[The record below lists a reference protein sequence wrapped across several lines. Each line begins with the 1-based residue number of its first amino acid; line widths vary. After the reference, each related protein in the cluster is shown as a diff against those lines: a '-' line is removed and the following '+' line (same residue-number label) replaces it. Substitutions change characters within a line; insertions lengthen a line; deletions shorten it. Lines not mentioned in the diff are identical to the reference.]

1 MYMQFNNSWSY
12 VSDWVVD
19 CFQAA
24 FDLPWCLP
32 KIGITLKRTTHKI
45 NRKTAR
51 MRHAYE
57 AANNIYMILHGYT
70 WIMRVQNLSWR
81 PLSHSCP
88 NSKSIATLNKKPV
101 ARWDVNSRSY
111 CQATWRLRKESGAL
125 ADENQM
131 SSGVERKSLL
141 SMPKPYWSQ
150 FRHSCYIQIFEPHTE
165 SNQFLVWCKNLHM
178 LYVNPHVCV
187 RYP

>member
-1 MYMQFNNSWSY
+1 M
-12 VSDWVVD
+12 SDWVVD
-19 CFQAA
+19 YFQAA

-32 KIGITLKRTTHKI
+32 KIGIRFKRTTHKI

-57 AANNIYMILHGYT
+57 AANNIYMILIT
-70 WIMRVQNLSWR
+70 CIMRVQNLSWR

-101 ARWDVNSRSY
+101 AKWDVNSRSY
-111 CQATWRLRKESGAL
+111 CQATWHLRKESGAL
-125 ADENQM
+125 ADKNQM

-141 SMPKPYWSQ
+141 SMPNTY
-150 FRHSCYIQIFEPHTE
+150 
-165 SNQFLVWCKNLHM
+165 
-178 LYVNPHVCV
+178 
-187 RYP
+187 